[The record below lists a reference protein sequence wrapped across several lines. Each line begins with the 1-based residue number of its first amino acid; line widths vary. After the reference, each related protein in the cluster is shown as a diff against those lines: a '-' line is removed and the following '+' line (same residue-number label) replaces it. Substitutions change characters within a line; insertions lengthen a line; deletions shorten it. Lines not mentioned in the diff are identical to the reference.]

1 MASIEA
7 RNLRKTYESRDGN
20 VVALQDVSLQV
31 NDSEF
36 VSILGPRGC
45 GKSTL
50 LRIID
55 GLTPADSGEVL
66 MDGKRVERPT
76 QERGFVFQSFN
87 LFPWRTVRGN
97 IEFGIEIKGM
107 PKAERRRTS
116 ERLIGLVGLQGFES
130 KYPHELSGGMQQRVG
145 IARALAIDPAV
156 LLMDEPFGALDA
168 QTREDMQDELLRIW
182 AAARKTVLF
191 VTHGIEE
198 AIYLSDRV
206 VIMTPRPGR
215 ILAELNVPFA
225 RPRSELHRTLPEF
238 AALRHEIHSRLKAA
252 K

>member
-7 RNLRKTYESRDGN
+7 RNLTKTYASRDGD
-20 VVALQDVSLQV
+20 VVALQDVSLRV
-31 NDSEF
+31 TDSEF
-36 VSILGPRGC
+36 VAILGPSGC

-50 LRIID
+50 LRILD
-55 GLTPADSGEVL
+55 GLTSADGGQVL
-66 MDGKRVERPT
+66 MDGRPIERPT

-97 IEFGIEIKGM
+97 IEFGMEIKGAS
-107 PKAERRRTS
+107 KVERKRVS
-116 ERLIGLVGLQGFES
+116 QRLIELVGLQGFEG

-191 VTHGIEE
+191 VTHSIEE

-206 VIMTPRPGR
+206 LIMTPRPGR
-215 ILAELNVPFA
+215 VLAVLDIPFD
-225 RPRSELHRTLPEF
+225 RPRSESHRTLPEF
-238 AALRHEIHSRLKAA
+238 SALRHEIHSRLKAV
-252 K
+252 

>member
-7 RNLRKTYESRDGN
+7 RNLCKTYESRDGN
-20 VVALQDVSLQV
+20 VIALQDVSLRV
-31 NDSEF
+31 TDSEF
-36 VSILGPRGC
+36 VSILGPSGC

-50 LRIID
+50 LRILD
-55 GLTPADSGEVL
+55 GLTGADSGQVL
-66 MDGKRVERPT
+66 MDGKPIERPT

-97 IEFGIEIKGM
+97 IEFGMEIKGAS
-107 PKAERRRTS
+107 KS
-116 ERLIGLVGLQGFES
+116 EMKSVSQRLIELVGLQGFER

-191 VTHGIEE
+191 VTHSIEE

-206 VIMTPRPGR
+206 LIMTPRPGR
-215 ILAELNVPFA
+215 MLAVLDIPFD
-225 RPRSELHRTLPEF
+225 RPRSESHRTLPGF
-238 AALRHEIHSRLKAA
+238 SALRHDIHSRLKAVT
-252 K
+252 

>member
-7 RNLRKTYESRDGN
+7 RSLCKTYHSRDGN
-20 VVALQDVSLQV
+20 VLALQDVSLKV
-31 NDSEF
+31 TDSEF
-36 VSILGPRGC
+36 VSILGPSGC

-50 LRIID
+50 LRILD
-55 GLTPADSGEVL
+55 GLASADSGKVL
-66 MDGKRVERPT
+66 MDGRPIERPT

-97 IEFGIEIKGM
+97 IEFGMEIKGL
-107 PKAERRRTS
+107 PQQQRRTAS
-116 ERLIGLVGLQGFES
+116 QRLIELVGLTGFDR

-191 VTHGIEE
+191 VTHSIEE

-206 VIMTPRPGR
+206 LIMTPRPGR
-215 ILAELNVPFA
+215 ILAVLEIPFD
-225 RPRSELHRTLPEF
+225 RPRSESHRTLPEF
-238 AALRHEIHSRLKAA
+238 SALRHDIHSRLKAVR
-252 K
+252 

>member
-7 RNLRKTYESRDGN
+7 QHLNKTYASRDGE
-20 VVALQDVSLQV
+20 VVALADVSLKV
-31 NDSEF
+31 TDSEF
-36 VSILGPRGC
+36 VSILGPSGC

-50 LRIID
+50 LRIVD
-55 GLTPADSGEVL
+55 GLAHADSGKVL
-66 MDGKRVERPT
+66 MDGKPVERPT

-97 IEFGIEIKGM
+97 IEFGMEIKHV
-107 PKAERRRTS
+107 PKNERRATAQ
-116 ERLIGLVGLQGFES
+116 RLIELVGLKGFDG

-145 IARALAIDPAV
+145 IARALAIEPAV

-182 AAARKTVLF
+182 AAERKTVLF
-191 VTHGIEE
+191 VTHSIEE

-206 VIMTPRPGR
+206 LIMTPRPGR
-215 ILAELNVPFA
+215 ILADLSIPFS
-225 RPRSELHRTLPEF
+225 RPRSETHRTLPEF
-238 AALRHEIHSRLKAA
+238 SALRHDIHSRLKAL
-252 K
+252 

>member
-7 RNLRKTYESRDGN
+7 QHLNKTYASRDGE
-20 VVALQDVSLQV
+20 VVALADVSLKV
-31 NDSEF
+31 TDSEF
-36 VSILGPRGC
+36 VSILGPSGC

-50 LRIID
+50 LRILD
-55 GLTPADSGEVL
+55 GLAHADSGKVL
-66 MDGKRVERPT
+66 MDGKPVERPT

-97 IEFGIEIKGM
+97 IEFGMEIKRV
-107 PKAERRRTS
+107 PKSERRTVAQ
-116 ERLIGLVGLQGFES
+116 RLIELVGLEGFDG

-182 AAARKTVLF
+182 AQSKKTVLF
-191 VTHGIEE
+191 VTHSIEE

-206 VIMTPRPGR
+206 LIMTPRPGR
-215 ILAELNVPFA
+215 ILADLSIPFS
-225 RPRSELHRTLPEF
+225 RPRSESHRTLPEF
-238 AALRHEIHSRLKAA
+238 SALRHDIHSRLKAL
-252 K
+252 

>member
-7 RNLRKTYESRDGN
+7 RNLTKTYASHDGD
-20 VVALQDVSLQV
+20 VVALQDVSLKV
-31 NDSEF
+31 TDSEF
-36 VSILGPRGC
+36 VSILGPSGC

-50 LRIID
+50 LRILD
-55 GLTPADSGEVL
+55 GLTSADSGAIE
-66 MDGKRVERPT
+66 MDGKPIERPT

-97 IEFGIEIKGM
+97 IEFGMEIKGV
-107 PKAERRRTS
+107 PSRERHVAAQ
-116 ERLIGLVGLQGFES
+116 RLVELMGLTGFER
-130 KYPHELSGGMQQRVG
+130 KFPHELSGGMQQRVG

-168 QTREDMQDELLRIW
+168 QTREDMQDELLRVW

-191 VTHGIEE
+191 VTHSIEE

-206 VIMTPRPGR
+206 LIMTPRPGR
-215 ILAELNVPFA
+215 ILADVAIPFT
-225 RPRSELHRTLPEF
+225 RPRSEAHRTLPEF
-238 AALRHEIHSRLKAA
+238 SALRHAIRERLKAV
-252 K
+252 

>member
-7 RNLRKTYESRDGN
+7 RNLCKTYASRDGN
-20 VVALQDVSLQV
+20 VVALADVSLKV
-31 NDSEF
+31 TDSEF
-36 VSILGPRGC
+36 VSILGPSGC

-50 LRIID
+50 LRILD
-55 GLTPADSGEVL
+55 GLASADSGQVL
-66 MDGKRVERPT
+66 MDGKPIERPT

-97 IEFGIEIKGM
+97 IEFGMEIKGV
-107 PKAERRRTS
+107 PKNERRTVS
-116 ERLIGLVGLQGFES
+116 QRLIELVGLAGFDR
-130 KYPHELSGGMQQRVG
+130 KYPYELSGGMQQRVG

-182 AAARKTVLF
+182 AAAKKTVLF
-191 VTHGIEE
+191 VTHSIEE

-206 VIMTPRPGR
+206 LIMTPRPGR
-215 ILAELNVPFA
+215 VLAVLDIPFD
-225 RPRSELHRTLPEF
+225 RPRSEAHRTLPVF
-238 AALRHEIHSRLKAA
+238 SALRHDIHSRLKAV
-252 K
+252 

>member
-7 RNLRKTYESRDGN
+7 RNLSKIYESRDGD
-20 VVALQDVSLQV
+20 VVALQDVSLAV
-31 NDSEF
+31 TDSEF
-36 VSILGPRGC
+36 VSILGPSGC

-50 LRIID
+50 LRILD
-55 GLTPADSGEVL
+55 GLTRADSGQVL
-66 MDGKRVERPT
+66 MDGKPVERPT

-97 IEFGIEIKGM
+97 IEFGMEIKGV
-107 PKAERRRTS
+107 PKGERQS
-116 ERLIGLVGLQGFES
+116 VSQRLVELVGLAGFDR

-191 VTHGIEE
+191 VTHSIEE

-206 VIMTPRPGR
+206 MIMTPRPGR
-215 ILAELNVPFA
+215 MLAVLDVPFE

-238 AALRHEIHSRLKAA
+238 ATLRHDIHSRLKAVR
-252 K
+252 